1 MKRGLGLKNRME
13 VWVKSENANVE
24 TGEDESSQRR
34 KKIGEKRKGNIFR
47 SVIRFPLISF
57 EQFK

>member
-1 MKRGLGLKNRME
+1 M
-13 VWVKSENANVE
+13 KSENANVE